1 MTHNASLPFEL
12 STESLAGWLKS
23 LSALPP
29 ANAANQLNQTL
40 KQLTRGEA
48 LSNALLP
55 LLVNLT
61 PLTLHLSNNLANL
74 ARPDA
79 QSTTDKKAVKIAKLA
94 IQLPRHLSLVFCQL
108 AEHEELE
115 EAQARLAIYHALQL
129 IGYSQRNG
137 ALFYEMWS
145 ATLWKK
151 TAFLYQ
157 LAVEQQWL
165 EQTIPT
171 KIPEFKLHPNIAAV
185 IRRNLLFAIS
195 QPNRYSYGEISQ
207 LFELANQYQHL
218 LEIGDHQATD
228 FNFYWEADCGEPNP
242 KKQAHWKLPMGCVA
256 VNSLAIGHALQMGEI
271 KTELPAETQ
280 IKLVQHLTGYPQIF
294 ASTIIGQPIPA
305 QLLSGFASVTTSLH
319 AEDKVTKIMRLSAQ
333 LNNGKSIARGMTLVP
348 LENESSHYKSID
360 PAKVNFVETR
370 SVLNLL
376 RSHSNQ
382 YQVAESTSPNC
393 TTGDI
398 GLLCRAQQPAIL
410 VIVRQQSLY
419 EDVKLILMEEIKD
432 SVAIYHISGAG
443 NKGQQAII
451 IGGETDH
458 PEVFL
463 PSGKYS
469 LDSKILLKYG
479 PSFYLKECVEHNDC
493 FARFRIRFDS

>member
-12 STESLAGWLKS
+12 SPESLAGWLKA

-40 KQLTRGEA
+40 KQLTRGDA
-48 LSNALLP
+48 ISNALLP

-74 ARPDA
+74 ARSDS
-79 QSTTDKKAVKIAKLA
+79 QTTADKKTIKIAKLA
-94 IQLPRHLSLVFCQL
+94 IQLPRHLGLVFCQL

-115 EAQARLAIYHALQL
+115 EAHARLAIYHALQL
-129 IGYSQRNG
+129 MAYSQRNG

-171 KIPEFKLHPNIAAV
+171 KIPEFKPLPNIAAV
-185 IRRNLLFAIS
+185 IRRNVLFAIS
-195 QPNRYSYGEISQ
+195 QPNRYSYAEIGE
-207 LFELANQYQHL
+207 LFELAIQYQHL
-218 LEIGDHQATD
+218 LEIGSHQLTD
-228 FNFYWEADCGEPNP
+228 FNFYWEPDCGEPNP
-242 KKQAHWKLPMGCVA
+242 KKQANWKLPIDCVA

-271 KTELPAETQ
+271 KTKLPAETQ

-305 QLLSGFASVTTSLH
+305 QLLSGFISVTTSLH

-348 LENESSHYKSID
+348 LENEASHYKSID
-360 PAKVNFVETR
+360 PAKVNFEETR

-376 RSHSNQ
+376 KSHSHQ

-393 TTGDI
+393 ITGDI
-398 GLLCRAQQPAIL
+398 GLLCRPQQPTIL
-410 VIVRQQSLY
+410 VIVRQQSFY

-432 SVAIYHISGAG
+432 SVAIYDISGSEK
-443 NKGQQAII
+443 NRRRAILI
-451 IGGETDH
+451 AAETDH

-469 LDSKILLKYG
+469 LDSKILLNYG
-479 PSFYLKECVEHNDC
+479 PSFYLKACLEHNHC
-493 FARFRIRFDS
+493 FARFKIRFDS